1 MEKPPAQGSPTD
13 ETTSDDLLR
22 LADRLIDLS
31 RRERERIAA
40 SMANPSDDWLEATAR
55 FAEIARQASEK
66 ADSEAAG
73 LTVEEDVPGELTT
86 LVLRESG

>member
-40 SMANPSDDWLEATAR
+40 SMANPSDEWLAATAR
-55 FAEIARQASEK
+55 LAEIARQASET
-66 ADSEAAG
+66 AESEAARPM
-73 LTVEEDVPGELTT
+73 LEEELSGELAT
-86 LVLRESG
+86 LVPRESG